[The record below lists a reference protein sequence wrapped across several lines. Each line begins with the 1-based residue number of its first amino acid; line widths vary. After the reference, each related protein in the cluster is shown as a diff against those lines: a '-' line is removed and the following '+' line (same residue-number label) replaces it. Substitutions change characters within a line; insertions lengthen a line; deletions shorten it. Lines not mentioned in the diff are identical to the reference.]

1 MSDSRDNKNYGDFRA
16 PTSAESESTQNVSSS
31 LPSAASRRP
40 WTPNPIPFLFL
51 ALASPLIGYA
61 LWPFYSAIR
70 LADSREAAERFT
82 PHFEPERKTAADEN
96 ERRRYLTRPQRVD
109 AAPYA
114 ATQEEVKR
122 WTSASQPSLRLRSD
136 AADWSVDGETAAAR
150 KAGTRQ
156 TLTLYGDHPNDDV
169 ELAFRWIPAGTFE
182 FGSRFDELKRDENDV
197 FPARRETV
205 ERGFWLL
212 ETETTERM
220 RLRVERGKYAPNPA
234 GLLTLGEKRLDEPLL
249 RYELRALLYAFPT
262 MKIHWYDALRFCR
275 RLNELDGKP
284 AGLKFRLPTEVE
296 WEYACRAGTTTAH
309 NVGEELR
316 AVDASFKLDASSA
329 FDEFPFP
336 TNVASFPPNAWGLY
350 DMSGNAAELCAPAL
364 DAPLVFPSEKEL
376 RLAEYYDSLAWVAR
390 GGSYESDKS
399 DCRSASRV
407 APSLLPDDVVGF
419 RLALVPDDETPSY
432 NENADL
438 SPTDDAKSSETSEE
452 PPIRD

>member
-1 MSDSRDNKNYGDFRA
+1 MSDSRDNKDYGDFRA
-16 PTSAESESTQNVSSS
+16 PTSSVSSS
-31 LPSAASRRP
+31 LPPASQRP
-40 WTPNPIPFLFL
+40 WSPNPIPFLFL
-51 ALASPLIGYA
+51 ALASPFIGYA

-70 LADSREAAERFT
+70 LADSKRAMERFT

-114 ATQEEVKR
+114 ATQEQVKR
-122 WTSASQPSLRLRSD
+122 WTSASETSLRLRSD
-136 AADWSVDGETAAAR
+136 AADWSADVER
-150 KAGTRQ
+150 EAGTRQ
-156 TLTLYGDHPNDDV
+156 TLTLYGDNPSDDV

-182 FGSRFDELKRDENDV
+182 FGSRFDDPERDENDV

-234 GLLTLGEKRLDEPLL
+234 GLRTLEEKRLEDSLL

-275 RLNELDGKP
+275 RLNRLEGKP
-284 AGLKFRLPTEVE
+284 KGFKFRLPTEVE
-296 WEYACRAGTTTAH
+296 WEYACRAGTTTPYC
-309 NVGEELR
+309 VGEELR
-316 AVDASFKLDASSA
+316 ADDASFKLDDSSSL
-329 FDEFPFP
+329 DEFPFP
-336 TNVASFPPNAWGLY
+336 ANVAGFPPNAWGLY
-350 DMSGNAAELCAPAL
+350 DMSGNAAELCAPAP

-376 RLAEYYDSLAWVAR
+376 VLAEYYDRLAWVAR

-419 RLALVPDDETPSY
+419 RLALVPDDETPPY

-438 SPTDDAKSSETSEE
+438 SPTDDAESTETPNVE
-452 PPIRD
+452 